1 MLSSLSMSIS
11 LIPFL
16 ISEKLSN
23 SKNKFDDI
31 SRTNKFQKFL
41 FIIIA
46 TFIDFAET
54 LFTIFFHAN
63 NINLWIL
70 DFIIISIFSHFILK
84 INLYR
89 HHYFSMVLILICG
102 FSLYPLQINTFK
114 QPINI
119 IRDLL
124 LEISLCF
131 SLVINK
137 YIMDYKFCSPFELCF
152 YIGFFEL
159 ILIGILHIFFYF
171 FKYKYINDFKEYNRI
186 VNLKDIFI
194 IVLYLLLNF
203 IFNLTQ
209 LIAIKK
215 YNSFISLIIIVVTE
229 IGFLLFKTNKIW
241 EICIIILVACI
252 ALFTTLV
259 FNEIIE
265 INCIGLQ
272 KKTKKNLELIARSES
287 DDLNDK
293 NTEDKIQVEIEDY
306 KFELVPVDYKEDE

>member
-1 MLSSLSMSIS
+1 
-11 LIPFL
+11 
-16 ISEKLSN
+16 
-23 SKNKFDDI
+23 
-31 SRTNKFQKFL
+31 
-41 FIIIA
+41 
-46 TFIDFAET
+46 
-54 LFTIFFHAN
+54 
-63 NINLWIL
+63 
-70 DFIIISIFSHFILK
+70 
-84 INLYR
+84 
-89 HHYFSMVLILICG
+89 MVLILICG

-119 IRDLL
+119 IKDLL

-241 EICIIILVACI
+241 EICFIILVACI